1 MQHSTI
7 LERVAEFLGTDMRVC
22 VCVCVCVFACGV
34 KSCNGELVFYA
45 GAGKLEMSTTC
56 QQGLTRYSSWFL
68 STLHLMGWSHA
79 KFT

>member
-1 MQHSTI
+1 MC
-7 LERVAEFLGTDMRVC
+7 VFVC
-22 VCVCVCVFACGV
+22 VFVCVSVCVFACGV